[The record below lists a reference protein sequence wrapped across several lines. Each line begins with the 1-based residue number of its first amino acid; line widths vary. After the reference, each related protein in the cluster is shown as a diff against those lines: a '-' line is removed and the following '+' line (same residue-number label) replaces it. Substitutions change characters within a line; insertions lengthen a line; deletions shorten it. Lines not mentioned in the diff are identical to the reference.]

1 MLRWILA
8 LAWVGPIVLAV
19 EARQPPNV
27 PPPGTPKKEPIG
39 DLDAGRPLPK
49 GTLAR
54 LGSPRLRSRS
64 DYSHGMQFS
73 PDGKL
78 LVLAASRDE
87 LWWYDLAT
95 GKTLHHAEYPVGG
108 IQSGRLL
115 DGGALL
121 FFHSKTESD
130 NSRHFISR
138 FDPKS
143 GKVVSETKIEI
154 ASVDHSEFDGPG
166 ARLLVQREKTV
177 SVHDAASGAKLW
189 SETLDRKPSTPPTI
203 APDGSV
209 VVVGTDRALA
219 LFDGA
224 TGKRLRVLDPPPE
237 ARSAGASGLIASADG
252 RWIAGNLR
260 QECVVVWDART
271 GRPQPVLPR
280 QKLAL
285 GFAPNSRL
293 FTVAETGTVVVW
305 NVADQKREREFPIP
319 VADRAALA
327 PDGKRIAT
335 RVHDCVALHDLPAE
349 GLPTLAPIS
358 ADLPGLPDELHF
370 APDGALVGRLPE
382 YGGWAVWTHGEAT
395 ATLLRPPGTDTVIG
409 LARDRRT
416 VLTAAEGR
424 FAISNLTGDS
434 PAKFK
439 FDLSTSGLKRL
450 AALAADGR
458 VAIAVHEEGLARYDM
473 NTRTQQV
480 LRSRFANRG
489 AGTVAAIA
497 DDGRLAA
504 TEGYDPAT
512 DARHVEIFS
521 LGTNRPVR
529 ELPVRGPADRMAFVP
544 DGRRLAV
551 AFITTTRDG
560 DQQKNLLVVEPE
572 SGRELL
578 RVGPLP
584 NGSGPR
590 MAMAPDGRT
599 VAWAVEHEVRVY
611 ELLTGQLRGRFAAPQ
626 LEAHAVALAGD
637 GRTVAVAGAGWPVIL
652 WDLSG
657 ESEPAALQ
665 PEEWDG
671 AWRDLAG
678 TDTAKAYRSARRMR
692 RTPAEA
698 VRFLAGRLKP
708 AAAPDGAALARSVAA
723 LDAPA
728 FADRQKASK
737 DLRALGELAIP
748 ELTRVLEST
757 DSAEVRE
764 RIETLLKQGH
774 KPTPEAIRAVRAV
787 ELLEWLRTPDARSLL
802 LALAGG
808 AEGAIQTR
816 EAIAARDRTK

>member
-1 MLRWILA
+1 MWRWMLA
-8 LAWVGPIVLAV
+8 LACLGSPALPA
-19 EARQPPNV
+19 QPP
-27 PPPGTPKKEPIG
+27 PTKEPVG
-39 DLDAGRPLPK
+39 DLDAGRALPK
-49 GTLAR
+49 GTIAR

-108 IQSGRLL
+108 IQCGRLL

-130 NSRHFISR
+130 NSRHFVSR
-138 FDPKS
+138 FDPKV

-154 ASVDHSEFDGPG
+154 AAVDHSEFDGSG
-166 ARLLVQREKTV
+166 ARLLVQREKTL
-177 SVHDAASGAKLW
+177 SVHDASTGAKLW
-189 SETLDRKPSTPPTI
+189 SETLDRKPNAPPTI
-203 APDGSV
+203 APDGSL
-209 VVVGTDRALA
+209 VVVGTDRELA
-219 LFDGA
+219 LLDGA
-224 TGKRLRVLDPPPE
+224 TGKRRRELDRPPE
-237 ARSAGASGLIASADG
+237 ARSAGVSGLIASADG

-260 QECVVVWDART
+260 QECVAVWDART
-271 GRPQPVLPR
+271 GRPRPVIPK

-285 GFAPNSRL
+285 AFTPDGRL
-293 FTVAETGTVVVW
+293 FTVAESGAVGVW
-305 NVADQKREREFPIP
+305 NAETGKREREFPIP

-335 RVHDCVALHDLPAE
+335 RIHDCVALFDLAGEESPK
-349 GLPTLAPIS
+349 LAPIS

-370 APDGALVGRLPE
+370 GADGALVGRLPE
-382 YGGWAVWTHGEAT
+382 YGGWAVWTNGEAT
-395 ATLLRPPGTDTVIG
+395 ATLLRPPGSDTVIG
-409 LARDRRT
+409 LARDRKT

-424 FAISNLTGDS
+424 FAITNLEGHS
-434 PAKFK
+434 PAKFQ

-458 VAIAVHEEGLARYDM
+458 VAVAVHEEGLARYDM
-473 NTRTQQV
+473 ATRTAQV

-489 AGTVAAIA
+489 AGAVAAIA

-504 TEGYDPAT
+504 TEGYDPVS
-512 DARHVEIFS
+512 DARHVEVFS
-521 LGTNRPVR
+521 LGTNRPLR
-529 ELPVRGPADRMAFVP
+529 EIPVRGPADRMAFTP

-551 AFITTTRDG
+551 AYITTTRDG

-590 MAMAPDGRT
+590 LALAPDGRT

-611 ELLTGQLRGRFAAPQ
+611 ELLTGQMRGKFAAPN
-626 LEAHAVALAGD
+626 LEAHAVGLSGD
-637 GRTVAVAGAGWPVIL
+637 GRTMAVAGAGWPVIL

-657 ESEPAALQ
+657 ESEPARLQ
-665 PEEWDG
+665 PEEWDA

-678 TDTAKAYRSARRMR
+678 SDALKAYRSARRMR

-698 VRFLAGRLKP
+698 VRFLTGRLKP
-708 AAAPDGAALARSVAA
+708 AASPDAAVLARAVAA

-728 FADRQKASK
+728 FVDRQKASK

-748 ELTRVLEST
+748 ELTRVLDST

-787 ELLEWLRTPDARSLL
+787 ELLDWLRTPDARSLL
-802 LALAGG
+802 STLAGG
-808 AEGAIQTR
+808 AEGALQTR
-816 EAIAARDRTK
+816 EAIAARDRSK